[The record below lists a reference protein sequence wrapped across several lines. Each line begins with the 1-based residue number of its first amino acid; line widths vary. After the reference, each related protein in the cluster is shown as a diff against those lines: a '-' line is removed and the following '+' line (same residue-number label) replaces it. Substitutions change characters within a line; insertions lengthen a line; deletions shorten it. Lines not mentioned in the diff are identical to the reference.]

1 MSPKK
6 PGGDDLFAFG
16 QQQAAAEKATPAP
29 GANAPRELS
38 VSELS
43 QLLKRTVEEAFAYVR
58 VRGELSRITVAKSG
72 HLYTD
77 LKDADSVLAAICWKG
92 TLGRLNVRPEEGMDV
107 IVTGRLTTYPG
118 RSNYQLIIETME
130 LAGQGAL
137 LKLLEDRRKK
147 LAAEG
152 LFDAARKRPLP
163 FLPRRIGVVTSPT
176 GAVIRDILHR
186 LADRCPSHVIVWP
199 VAVQGA
205 GAAAEVT
212 AAIRGFNAL
221 PPDHPLRPDLL
232 IVARG
237 GGSLEDLM
245 AFNDETVVRAAAASA
260 IPLIS
265 AVGHETDTTLIDF
278 AADLR
283 APTPTAAAEKAVP
296 VRRDL
301 AARLADDAGRLQ
313 AALRQKT
320 ARARVDLQGVSRA
333 LGPASRLLE
342 ARRQRLDMAA
352 QRLDHGL
359 IQWLSR
365 QQLRLRDA
373 AARLSPRLLSAP
385 VAENRRHLARL
396 DERLRGT
403 APRLLREPRQKLS
416 SAAALLQSLSFER
429 VLERGYAVV
438 FDAQGNIVS
447 SKAKVA
453 GTMTLRLKD
462 GDTAIEA
469 ADHVRK

>member
-1 MSPKK
+1 MTADKPK
-6 PGGDDLFAFG
+6 DDLFAFAE
-16 QQQAAAEKATPAP
+16 QAPAA
-29 GANAPRELS
+29 GANAPQELS
-38 VSELS
+38 VSQLS
-43 QLLKRTVEEAFAYVR
+43 NLLKRTVEEAFSYVR

-77 LKDADSVLAAICWKG
+77 LKDADAVLAAICWKG
-92 TLGRLNVRPEEGMDV
+92 TLGRLNVKPEEGMDV

-137 LKLLEDRRKK
+137 LKLLEDRRRK

-152 LFDAARKRPLP
+152 LFDASRKRPLP

-212 AAIRGFNAL
+212 AAINGFNAL

-245 AFNDETVVRAAAASA
+245 PFNDEAVVRAAAASG

-265 AVGHETDTTLIDF
+265 AVGHETDTTLIDY

-301 AARLADDAGRLQ
+301 LARLADDSQRLSAG
-313 AALRQKT
+313 LRQRLDRR
-320 ARARVDLQGVSRA
+320 RADLLGLSRA
-333 LGPASRLLE
+333 LGTPQRLLDP
-342 ARRQRLDMAA
+342 RRQRLDMAG

-359 IQWLSR
+359 QQWLTR
-365 QQLRLRDA
+365 QQSRLREA
-373 AARLSPRLLSAP
+373 AARLSPRALTAP
-385 VAENRRHLARL
+385 VGESRRHLSRL
-396 DERLRGT
+396 DERLQLAGN
-403 APRLLREPRQKLS
+403 RLTRDPRQKLD
-416 SAAALLQSLSFER
+416 ALAGLLKTLSFESA
-429 VLERGYAVV
+429 LQRGYAVV
-438 FDAQGNIVS
+438 FDEKGKIVS
-447 SKAKVA
+447 STAA
-453 GTMTLRLKD
+453 ATGNMTLRLKD
-462 GDTAIEA
+462 GTVAIR
-469 ADHVRK
+469 RKDAE